1 MNCQKPPLCYVCKN
15 PGHIS
20 SHCPVH
26 VEGSSSNLG
35 KLEVKLKGYGIPE
48 QGFFSLNVDNLG
60 VAEKG
65 AQFRGILTVEKGAGS
80 VQKVANE
87 MSHLFRE
94 KNWDWNVK
102 QISSNNFLIDF
113 PSEDARRQVT
123 KFRGFVF
130 KTSSIKASV
139 IESKMTDNAVDELFV
154 IWVKVFGLPGF
165 AKKQEIIRAISDIV
179 GEFKEVDEKSLKGE
193 GAVRIKVG
201 CLDPSAINYSVIIY
215 INDIGYK
222 IKWEAEVDTEG
233 TGSIDGGGDNDD
245 DDADD
250 LDDDYPPG
258 GKKGGG
264 QDDKGS
270 PKKKEPAK
278 DADSKGR
285 IVSKTQ
291 SAPPVVKRNS
301 KNLQNAIIL
310 QVENEVGVTAKGED
324 PIESTVVEKKADKA
338 VVLWK
343 SEEFSQPE
351 LFEQVSQEED
361 KSGDLLKRMDVD
373 LKLGGVR
380 LFTDEE
386 GEKCAIPA
394 DSDIELMRAEEDDD
408 SEQLDL
414 ESEAEIQLKE
424 VNFQKVRHKKK
435 QVSLVKRQSSRV
447 KDKEVSVHLK
457 AELRKSKM
465 NMTSGMSSKNSYAI
479 FHSVSQDY
487 LINIARARRISL
499 GDNSVEVRCNIDAIC
514 ARELAQAAIFDADK
528 R

>member
-1 MNCQKPPLCYVCKN
+1 
-15 PGHIS
+15 
-20 SHCPVH
+20 
-26 VEGSSSNLG
+26 
-35 KLEVKLKGYGIPE
+35 
-48 QGFFSLNVDNLG
+48 
-60 VAEKG
+60 
-65 AQFRGILTVEKGAGS
+65 
-80 VQKVANE
+80 
-87 MSHLFRE
+87 
-94 KNWDWNVK
+94 
-102 QISSNNFLIDF
+102 
-113 PSEDARRQVT
+113 
-123 KFRGFVF
+123 
-130 KTSSIKASV
+130 
-139 IESKMTDNAVDELFV
+139 MTDNAVDELFV

-233 TGSIDGGGDNDD
+233 TGSIDWGGTMMMMMLMIWMMITLQEERKVGVRM
-245 DDADD
+245 
-250 LDDDYPPG
+250 P
-258 GKKGGG
+258 KGV
-264 QDDKGS
+264 Q
-270 PKKKEPAK
+270 
-278 DADSKGR
+278 R
-285 IVSKTQ
+285 
-291 SAPPVVKRNS
+291 KRNLLRMQIAKEGLS
-301 KNLQNAIIL
+301 
-310 QVENEVGVTAKGED
+310 VENEVGVTAKGED
-324 PIESTVVEKKADKA
+324 PIESITVEKKADKA

-487 LINIARARRISL
+487 LINIARARGISL
-499 GDNSVEVRCNIDAIC
+499 GDNSVEVRCNLDAIC
-514 ARELAQAAIFDADK
+514 ARELAQATIFDADK
-528 R
+528 SLQQMAEKASLEEEGGQEVPPNGNSVILGFSVVEMENDQFVEGLKEENRDELDDADKESSDNLGDFDLHD